1 MRMPERGGYNSR
13 RGTTDRR
20 QAKPEACSQNTEA
33 AVRNVLRLIALVLI
47 LAVILIIL
55 SRHYVLSNVFHS
67 PGEVQ
72 TSGITGVQSEKCQ
85 LLPPHGVAHV
95 IDSSVMNR
103 TDVWYSGV
111 QIDNQHDHPL
121 TALLTDVSN
130 SAYFVAISVAPG
142 DAAHFSAPVGH
153 YGMQVFVGSVG
164 CDLESGFS
172 DGPKITVD
180 GGITVQAGKITTLEF
195 YGSGIDPVQLALAYS
210 AHYPAYQKEKQ
221 RPLEIVG
228 AGEIELLQANNG
240 HYFSAGTINDMPI
253 LFLIDTGATY
263 VSISSK
269 IAERAGIRECLPH
282 HVMTA
287 NGGVDACMAIA
298 SVITFGAFQ
307 LNDVEVVVLP
317 DMFEEAL
324 LGMNILHHF
333 RIEQA
338 NKMMRISLQ

>member
-1 MRMPERGGYNSR
+1 MPERSGYNSR
-13 RGTTDRR
+13 RGTADRR

-33 AVRNVLRLIALVLI
+33 AVRNVLRAIALILI

-55 SRHYVLSNVFHS
+55 SRHNKLPNVFHI

-72 TSGITGVQSEKCQ
+72 ISNVAVQPEKCQ
-85 LLPPHGVAHV
+85 LLPPHGVVHI

-103 TDVWYSGV
+103 ADVWYSGV
-111 QIDNQHDHPL
+111 HIDNQHDHPL
-121 TALLTDVSN
+121 IALLTDASN
-130 SAYFVAISVAPG
+130 SAHYVAISVAPG
-142 DAAHFSAPVGH
+142 EAAHFSAPVGY
-153 YGMQVFVGSVG
+153 YGMQVFVGSAW
-164 CDLESGFS
+164 CDLENGFS
-172 DGPKITVD
+172 DGAKITVD
-180 GGITVQAGKITTLEF
+180 GGIAVQTGKITALEF
-195 YGSGIDPVQLALAYS
+195 YGSGIDPIQLALAYS